1 MNKQLLHISK
11 LTTARVLADHPELR
25 DLTARKNAAFVAMRN
40 ADGIPEFTRLHRV
53 AKPLCIEW
61 DGRVKAHYSV
71 IV

>member
-1 MNKQLLHISK
+1 
-11 LTTARVLADHPELR
+11 
-25 DLTARKNAAFVAMRN
+25 MRN